1 MKRESRYFQKVVVI
15 TGGSSGIGLAV
26 AKEFAK
32 QKAQPV
38 IIGRDPEKLNTAA
51 KQIEE
56 IAGTPSSVMCLAA
69 DVSEKNQIAAAI
81 DSAGEKFGRIDVLIN
96 NAGITG
102 CGRFARQP
110 PEQLE
115 ECLFT
120 NYLGA
125 VYASKAAWPWLKKSG
140 GQLSFVSSVA
150 GYLGLIGYS
159 AYAPTKFA
167 LTGLAEC
174 LRMEG
179 KDDGIRVS
187 IIYPPDTDTPMLEYE
202 RKHGLPETLALS
214 SHIKL
219 KSADAVAVK
228 YIRGLQKNKFE
239 IYCDF
244 NSRLLR
250 WLKNNFPGLFHAV
263 TDRII
268 SRVRR
273 SRDKVL

>member
-1 MKRESRYFQKVVVI
+1 MKSKFYKEKIVII
-15 TGGSSGIGLAV
+15 TGGSSGIGLAL
-26 AKEFAK
+26 AQQFAV
-32 QKAQPV
+32 QNAHLV
-38 IIGRDPEKLNTAA
+38 LIARDNLKLNAA
-51 KQIEE
+51 KLLLEKSG
-56 IAGTPSSVMCLAA
+56 AASVTMIVA
-69 DVSEKNQIAAAI
+69 DVSDKQAIADAI
-81 DSAGEKFGRIDVLIN
+81 NEAGKKYGRIDVLIN

-102 CGRFARQP
+102 CGRFALQTVK
-110 PEQLE
+110 QLE

-125 VYASKAAWPWLKKSG
+125 VYASKVAWPWLKISK

-187 IIYPPDTDTPMLEYE
+187 IIYPSDTDSPMLEYE
-202 RKHGLPETLALS
+202 RQHGLPETLALS
-214 SHIKL
+214 SNIKL
-219 KSADAVAVK
+219 KSAEEVAAK
-228 YIRGLQKNKFE
+228 YIRGLEKNKFE

-250 WLKNNFPGLFHAV
+250 WLKNNFPGLFYAV
-263 TDRII
+263 IERMVR
-268 SRVRR
+268 RVRR
-273 SRDKVL
+273 NQDKEL